1 MRHRNKPTISS
12 PFRRRDNSLFKNL
25 AVSLIL
31 HENVKTTCSRAKI
44 VRARVERFIT
54 KAKQGNLTARRA
66 LLRSLGREGAVRK
79 LLEEL
84 GPRYKERNGGYT
96 RIVKLGVRKGDGADI
111 SQISFV

>member
-96 RIVKLGVRKGDGADI
+96 RIVKTI
-111 SQISFV
+111 SRRRDNTRMAFIEFI